1 MLLFFLKTLDIFK
14 IRGRCA
20 LKLRGK
26 LTLIFSL
33 STLVV
38 LLFVSIGGYLFAKM
52 QVDSGIEREMTESIN
67 AHVNKM
73 DGWLIA
79 KTKMLEMKLG
89 TLQTFNG
96 DDEIT
101 VPMLAGYKKVDKDLS
116 GLYYGATDGAHVNGD
131 GWIAPPTYD
140 SRLRPWYVETLRKG
154 SLSINDPYLDVQANK
169 MAVSVGVPMMNAD
182 GQLKGVLALDFFLE
196 TLVDTVKNITLNGN
210 GYAYLIDGKGVML
223 AHPNPELVNAN
234 VLTDPKL
241 KDLAGQAKTMLAKDE
256 GFINERVDNT
266 DTILIHKKIPS
277 TGWVLAI
284 CVPEEIVNKP
294 LVTLRW
300 MFTGISAAGILL
312 IILVTFFTARRIAQ
326 PVEELAAQVN
336 VVADGNLTVQAV
348 IRGKDEVAD
357 LASGFNKMVH
367 NLRKLI
373 VEVNGSAEQ
382 VAASSEELTASA
394 QESAEASTQVAG
406 SISHI
411 SMGTDQQLSA
421 IENTV
426 AEVHK
431 ISGNIQQMAVDAS
444 RAMEKTS
451 QAADKAKE
459 SGQSIHKAVSQM
471 GRIEETVNTSADVV
485 ANLGERS
492 KEIGQIVE
500 TIAGI
505 AGQTNLLAL
514 NAAIEAAR
522 AGEQG
527 RGFAVVA
534 DEVRK
539 LAEQSEEAAKQIAA
553 LIGEIQGE
561 TAKAVTA
568 MSSGTREVSLGAQA
582 VKDAGGA
589 FSEIDEMV
597 TQVAKQIMEISNAMQ
612 QMEAGG
618 QQIVSSVQSINDLSK
633 RAAVEAESVSAAT
646 EQQSASIHEVACAS
660 QNLAK
665 MAQNLQETVR
675 FFQI

>member
-1 MLLFFLKTLDIFK
+1 
-14 IRGRCA
+14 
-20 LKLRGK
+20 
-26 LTLIFSL
+26 
-33 STLVV
+33 
-38 LLFVSIGGYLFAKM
+38 
-52 QVDSGIEREMTESIN
+52 MTESIN

-73 DGWLIA
+73 DGWMIA

-89 TLQTFNG
+89 TLQTLNG
-96 DDEIT
+96 DNKIT
-101 VPMLAGYKKVDKDLS
+101 VPMVAGYKNVDKDLS
-116 GLYYGATDGAHVNGD
+116 ALYYGAADGAHVDGD
-131 GWIAPPTYD
+131 GWIPPATYD
-140 SRLRPWYVETLRKG
+140 PRSRPWYAETVRKG
-154 SLSINDPYLDVQANK
+154 SLSINDPYLDVQTNK
-169 MAVSVGVPMMNAD
+169 MAVSVGVPMMNAS
-182 GQLKGVLALDFFLE
+182 GQLKGVLAVDFFLE
-196 TLVDTVKNITLNGN
+196 TLVDTVKNITINGN
-210 GYAYLIDGKGVML
+210 GYAYLIDNKGIIL

-234 VLTDPKL
+234 FLTDPKL
-241 KDLAGQAKTMLAKDE
+241 KDLAEQAKTMLGKDQ
-256 GFINERVDNT
+256 GFINYRLNNT
-266 DTILIHKKIPS
+266 DIIMIHQKIPS

-284 CVPEEIVNKP
+284 CVPEEVVNKP

-300 MFTGISAAGILL
+300 MFIGITIVAILL
-312 IILVTFFTARRIAQ
+312 IVLVTFFTAKRIVQ

-336 VVADGNLTVQAV
+336 VVSDGNLTVQAV

-357 LASGFNKMVH
+357 LARGFNKMVH
-367 NLRKLI
+367 NLRNLI

-382 VAASSEELTASA
+382 VAASSEQLTASA

-411 SMGTDQQLSA
+411 AMGADQQLSA

-426 AEVHK
+426 AVVHK
-431 ISGNIQQMAVDAS
+431 ISGNIQQMAVDANHVV
-444 RAMEKTS
+444 EKTS
-451 QAADKAKE
+451 QAAGKAKV
-459 SGQSIHKAVSQM
+459 SDQSINKAVSQM
-471 GRIEETVNTSADVV
+471 GLIEETVNTSANLV

-539 LAEQSEEAAKQIAA
+539 LAEQSEDAAKQIAT
-553 LIGEIQGE
+553 LIGEIQRE

-582 VKDAGGA
+582 VKDAGRS
-589 FSEIDEMV
+589 FKEIDEIV
-597 TQVAKQIMEISNAMQ
+597 TQVAEQIMEISDAMQ
-612 QMEAGG
+612 QMEIGS
-618 QQIVSSVQSINDLSK
+618 QQIVSSVHRINDLSK
-633 RAAVEAESVSAAT
+633 QSAVEAESVSAAT

-660 QNLAK
+660 KNMAK

-675 FFQI
+675 FFQT